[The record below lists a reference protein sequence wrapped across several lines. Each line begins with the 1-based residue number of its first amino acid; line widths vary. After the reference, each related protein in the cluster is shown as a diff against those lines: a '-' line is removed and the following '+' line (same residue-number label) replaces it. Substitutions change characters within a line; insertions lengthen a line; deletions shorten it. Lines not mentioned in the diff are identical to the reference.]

1 MNIGE
6 REHYERNEPDS
17 AATGNV
23 AITTVDDWLFLRQ
36 ALVCRRVT
44 SRERLLRGF
53 VYGLVFGRPN
63 LCFGLQ
69 PVVEF

>member
-36 ALVCRRVT
+36 ALAI
-44 SRERLLRGF
+44 S
-53 VYGLVFGRPN
+53 
-63 LCFGLQ
+63 
-69 PVVEF
+69 PVHGPL